1 MELCDYSV
9 EVLCGCGD
17 NLPVQYCK
25 FCKQIKVTRTS
36 TRAHQEKNSS
46 AAKTRKAR
54 ITNLNTRRLG
64 NVRAH
69 WSLYWINKI
78 IKHTISVHYNNLF

>member
-1 MELCDYSV
+1 MCSYVITVLKYYVVVMTICLCTTV
-9 EVLCGCGD
+9 
-17 NLPVQYCK
+17 K
-25 FCKQIKVTRTS
+25 FCK
-36 TRAHQEKNSS
+36 QEKNSS

-54 ITNLNTRRLG
+54 ITNLNTCRLG

-78 IKHTISVHYNNLF
+78 IKHTKSVHYNNLL